1 MQSTT
6 ARLHLHLV
14 LHGGTDS
21 ARERVHRRG
30 GLFAGAL
37 STAEH
42 LRSVITRRIVV
53 LCAALIAVIILA
65 YLKPLRDMY
74 SRVVSAETWKA
85 AALGETV
92 VGIKTVKALALEPQ
106 RRAQW
111 DERVAETGKWRLEF
125 ARLSNW
131 PLDTSEPDRAVHDHG
146 HIDAR
151 GLLGDG

>member
-1 MQSTT
+1 M
-6 ARLHLHLV
+6 
-14 LHGGTDS
+14 
-21 ARERVHRRG
+21 
-30 GLFAGAL
+30 
-37 STAEH
+37 
-42 LRSVITRRIVV
+42 
-53 LCAALIAVIILA
+53 LCAALIAVIVLA

-111 DERVAETGKWRLEF
+111 NERVAETGKWRLEF

-131 PLDTSEPDRAVHDHG
+131 PQTLVNPIEGFMIMGTLMHGAYWAMDDHSGYRGATEHHRARMLTRPKDTGVRRALRD
-146 HIDAR
+146 
-151 GLLGDG
+151 LG